1 VPARGPAIV
10 TPNPLGVAE
19 NQDRS
24 DGWMPDAVRITSQPG
39 RVRFIGEVP
48 SVMPA
53 ERGPIVDQDRQCEV
67 RCGSTTI
74 EVRISSVTGQALLSS
89 TRSTDH
95 PAASVPCNVSRPIP
109 PEYVNAQTGTPGSGP
124 PQLWNAHAAGCPERA
139 NSVATAS
146 GVAHCPALAR
156 SPAVHASTTA
166 RAAIVGVEQLPVGGM
181 VAPVDATLAVVEV
194 VWFRTS

>member
-48 SVMPA
+48 SVMTA
-53 ERGPIVDQDRQCEV
+53 ERGPIVDQDGQCEV

-74 EVRISSVTGQALLSS
+74 EVRIPRVTDQALTSS

-95 PAASVPCNVSRPIP
+95 PAASVPCNVSRPVP
-109 PEYVNAQTGTPGSGP
+109 PGYVNAQTGTPGSGP
-124 PQLWNAHAAGCPERA
+124 PQLLNVHAAERPERA

-146 GVAHCPALAR
+146 RVAHCPALAR
-156 SPAVHASTTA
+156 SPAIQASTTA
-166 RAAIVGVEQLPVGGM
+166 RTARVGVEQLPVGTA
-181 VAPVDATLAVVEV
+181 VAPVDTTVVV
-194 VWFRTS
+194 VDVVPLPVF